1 MVRFSLGN
9 GLACVLA
16 AAVTMLSAVAPA
28 AESSADHPPA
38 PVAPTPA
45 PGQVGLLFTSPEGT
59 VQVIRSLSGLP
70 VTRDASLSTTQSQA
84 LAVVKA
90 LVAGPTQAEQA
101 ELAAYSFL
109 PDGTTLGKV
118 EFTGPN
124 GVLIGLDLPSDFLN
138 SPDYNENF
146 VHEVS
151 EHFIESLLDLGVR
164 SFTIEAKEPT
174 SGEYRGLRDFLPQP
188 DLAAAKAEAEKTSQ
202 QSDTSTTQA
211 SALSSVAPRDLPTEN
226 GFISGA
232 LSGKSVVLN
241 GSHGW
246 YDNTTTPLGWHVQRT
261 RTWELLEDYNSAMF
275 MNHYV
280 MPLLQNAG
288 ARPRP
293 VREPDSQTN
302 MVVIDNAMA
311 APAYTETGGGWFNS
325 SLNGYVHKTQFTGV
339 KDNPFGNASATRLVP
354 GSTGVAT
361 AWATYTPTIPATG
374 FYNVYISYAAGSD
387 RTSNAHWQVHHSG
400 GVTDFRID
408 QKKGGATWVLLGNF
422 YFEAGAPAT
431 EAKVVA
437 LNDSGDTAYLNVDAV
452 RFGGGMGNVARRN
465 SGISGRPRWQEEA
478 CNYLQY
484 TGMLASSLMSSDP
497 TGSNTDEQLG
507 WGNRPQYANWEQTRD
522 GLGNNLIY
530 VGWHTNASGWKC
542 SGGVE
547 TSGAGRGTTT
557 YRDVDADATANTESL
572 TSLVH
577 AALIKSIR
585 TGYLSTWQDRGIVAS
600 NGYGECSQG
609 NLGGVAGFF
618 FEGLFHDNAADADCY
633 RDPKWR
639 YAAARGIVQGIISY
653 YGGTVFP
660 PEPVTNFRVKN
671 IGNNQVQLNWTAG
684 PVRSGSDANGSAATG
699 YRIYSSDNGFGFDN
713 GVDTPNATPQYTM
726 TLTPGTTKFFR
737 ISAVNSAGIS
747 VPSVVLAAR
756 VPLNGAATFTIVNGY
771 LRNDKYLGPTISSSG
786 IGGCTAPTNAYRTF
800 DPRKSQSFDYVVQ
813 HALAIAA
820 KGDYGIDSCTREAVK
835 LSSVNLQ
842 DYAVVDWI
850 GGQEAEADTTDKV
863 DDTCLFPAERNALAA
878 YLENGG
884 RLFISGSELAWDFG
898 RSGVAADKT
907 TFLNNYLKTSY
918 VSDSSNVYT
927 ASGSAGIF
935 SGLGSVGYDN
945 GTGSTYQVRFPD
957 VINPVGGATTCMTY
971 SSGGGAAIQYA
982 GTFGSGSK
990 TAKVVMMGFGF
1001 ETITSPS
1008 TRNAVMSRVIDYF
1021 IPAGVENWKQF

>member
-1 MVRFSLGN
+1 M
-9 GLACVLA
+9 
-16 AAVTMLSAVAPA
+16 MSAVAPA
-28 AESSADHPPA
+28 AESSADHPP
-38 PVAPTPA
+38 PPIAPTPA

-59 VQVIRSLSGLP
+59 VQVIRSLSSLP
-70 VTRDASLSTTQSQA
+70 VPRDASLSTTQSQA

-90 LVAGPTQAEQA
+90 LVAGPSQAEQA
-101 ELAAYSFL
+101 ELAAYGFL

-118 EFTGPN
+118 EFTGPEAIF
-124 GVLIGLDLPSDFLN
+124 IGLDLPVDFYQAKDLN
-138 SPDYNENF
+138 EEF
-146 VHEVS
+146 LRQVS
-151 EHFIESLLDLGVR
+151 EHFVDCLIDLGVHDYTIAAKDPVSGDYR
-164 SFTIEAKEPT
+164 SLEE
-174 SGEYRGLRDFLPQP
+174 FLPKP
-188 DLAAAKAEAEKTSQ
+188 DFTAMQAEAEKSAK
-202 QSDTSTTQA
+202 QSDTTV
-211 SALSSVAPRDLPTEN
+211 SVKSVSPTSAPRDLPTQN
-226 GFISGA
+226 GIVSGG

-241 GSHGW
+241 SSHGW
-246 YDNTTTPLGWHVQRT
+246 YDNSQDPVGWRVQRT
-261 RTWELLEDYNSAMF
+261 RTWELLEDFGSAMF
-275 MNHYV
+275 VNHYV
-280 MPLLQNAG
+280 IPLLQNAG
-288 ARPRP
+288 ARVRP

-302 MVVIDNAMA
+302 MVVVDNAMG
-311 APAYTETGGGWFNS
+311 APAYAESGSGWFNS
-325 SLNGYVHKTQFTGV
+325 ALNGYVHKTTFSGLN
-339 KDNPFGNASATRLVP
+339 DNPFGNSSATRLVP
-354 GSTGVAT
+354 GSTGAPTAT
-361 AWATYTPTIPATG
+361 ATYAPAITATG

-408 QKKGGATWVLLGNF
+408 QKKSGATWVLLGNF
-422 YFEAGAPAT
+422 YFEAGAPASQ
-431 EAKVVA
+431 AKVVA

-452 RFGGGMGNVARRN
+452 RFGGGMGNVARRDH
-465 SGISGRPRWQEEA
+465 GISGRPRWQEEA
-478 CNYLQY
+478 VNYLQY
-484 TGMLASSLMSSDP
+484 TGMLATSYMSSDD
-497 TGSNTDEQLG
+497 TAGFNDVGLG
-507 WGNRPQYANWEQTRD
+507 IGDRPQFANWEQTRD

-530 VGWHTNASGWKC
+530 VGWHTNATATWACNSGVEV
-542 SGGVE
+542 SGG
-547 TSGAGRGTTT
+547 ARGTTT
-557 YRDVDADATANTESL
+557 YRDKDADASANTELL
-572 TSLVH
+572 TSVVRD
-577 AALIKSIR
+577 ALIKSIR
-585 TGYLSTWQDRGIVAS
+585 TSYLSTWSDRGIAAVD
-600 NGYGECSQG
+600 GYGESNQA

-618 FEGLFHDNAADADCY
+618 FEGLFHDNTADAECY

-639 YAAARGIVQGIISY
+639 YAAARGIVQGIIGY

-684 PVRSGSDANGSAATG
+684 PAGNGSDANGSAATR
-699 YRIYSSDNGFGFDN
+699 YRIYSSDNGFGFNN

-737 ISAVNSAGIS
+737 ISAVNTAGIS

-771 LRNDKYLGPTISSSG
+771 LRNDKYLGPIITASG

-835 LSSVNLQ
+835 QSSVNLQ

-898 RSGVAADKT
+898 RSGVASDKT
-907 TFLNNYLKTSY
+907 AFLNSYLKTSY

-927 ASGSAGIF
+927 ATGSAGIF

-957 VINPVGGATTCMTY
+957 VISPVGGATICMTY
-971 SSGGGAAIQYA
+971 SSGGGAAVQYA

-1021 IPAGVENWKQF
+1021 IPAGVDNWKQF